1 MFAGRLRRART
12 RGGRAVL
19 GFPRPRAGRVLVALA
34 VVVAALAPFSATAQ
48 DLEEVQ
54 QEKDA
59 LERTIAEAS
68 AELDELQAR
77 IASTRD
83 ELVTIANR
91 ERELEAQA
99 VATSA
104 ALQDR
109 ARSNFM
115 HRDLNTLESI
125 LSAEGPDGAL
135 ERAGLMAA
143 LSRRDATTIESAAAL
158 RTQMTQNRALL
169 KAKDAELAGLEAQMV
184 ARSAELQR
192 GFAAVS
198 ATYAELKTRKERQV
212 TMANGAQNGIYAC
225 IFSGAHYFRDT
236 WGAPRSGG
244 RRHKGTDVFA
254 PYNAPVYAFSNGV
267 IQRLSNGGLG
277 GIGLYLWGDD
287 GVRYYYAHL
296 SGYAPGTSVGDRVE
310 AGQLLAYNG
319 DSGNAD
325 RGAPHVHFQVH
336 PGGGGPVNPYPW
348 VAPVCS
354 RR

>member
-1 MFAGRLRRART
+1 MSAGRRSRRVRI
-12 RGGRAVL
+12 
-19 GFPRPRAGRVLVALA
+19 LVALA
-34 VVVAALAPFSATAQ
+34 VVVAALVPLKATAQ

-59 LERTIAEAS
+59 LERTIADVT

-77 IASTRD
+77 IAATRD
-83 ELVTIANR
+83 EFATLEDR
-91 ERELEAQA
+91 DKELEAQA
-99 VATSA
+99 AMTSA

-109 ARSNFM
+109 ARSSFM
-115 HRDLNTLESI
+115 RRDLSTLESI

-143 LSRRDATTIESAAAL
+143 LSRRDVATLESAAAL

-169 KAKDAELAGLEAQMV
+169 AAKSAELDALEEQMV
-184 ARSAELQR
+184 SGSAELQR
-192 GFAAVS
+192 RFAAVS
-198 ATYAELKTRKERQV
+198 ATYVELRTRKERQV
-212 TMANGAQNGIYAC
+212 TLARGAQNGVYAC
-225 IFSGAHYFRDT
+225 LFSGAHHFRDT

-244 RRHKGTDVFA
+244 RRHQGTDVFA
-254 PYNAPVYAFSNGV
+254 PYGAPVHAFTNGV
-267 IQRLSNGGLG
+267 VQRLSNGGLG

-296 SGYAPGTSVGDRVE
+296 AGYAPGMSVGDRVE
-310 AGQLLAYNG
+310 AGELVAYNG

-348 VAPVCS
+348 VAAACS